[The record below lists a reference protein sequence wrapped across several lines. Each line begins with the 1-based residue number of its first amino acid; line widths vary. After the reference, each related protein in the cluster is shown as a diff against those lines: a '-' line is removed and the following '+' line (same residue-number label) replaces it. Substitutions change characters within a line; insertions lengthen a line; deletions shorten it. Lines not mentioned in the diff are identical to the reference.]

1 MASLVNV
8 LEGIIQYEFGETVTL
23 TIVDDTG
30 VAIDIS
36 AYDGTKEV
44 TFRHKDGVTTPVT
57 RTLSFAVAGA
67 DGKVTFTFASSNITK
82 AGDWTG
88 QVKLRN
94 SGETVITFS
103 EPFLMRVI
111 RNIWVST

>member
-23 TIVDDTG
+23 TIVDDMG

-44 TFRHKDGVTTPVT
+44 VFRHKDGQTTVT

-67 DGKVTFTFASSNITK
+67 DGKVTFTFAAGNIIK